1 MLLNVF
7 NKLMNITKENDTIQ
21 NFIKE
26 MGEFIKNEPQNNTKN
41 EQSLIQKLLE
51 QNKLTV
57 EYRDKMHI
65 ARADILNNYAKQTA
79 DKGEMY
85 YIYNKDYDTYHLSM
99 CNEEN
104 SHKVIKVK
112 EKDLPEGTKVDSVL
126 RKENGKYTIDNV
138 ATREVYSK
146 MEKMTE
152 DLLQEQ
158 KEIMEKHR
166 IEGHLYEL
174 VENSKNNIWLIDKSI
189 YNDTG
194 ECFEEL
200 TFEKEIFENAKQGD
214 LFQYVDGKYVKY
226 NE

>member
-26 MGEFIKNEPQNNTKN
+26 MGEFIKNEPQNNNKN
-41 EQSLIQKLLE
+41 EQSLIQKLLD

-65 ARADILNNYAKQTA
+65 TRADILNDYAKQTA

-85 YIYNKDYDTYHLSM
+85 YIYNKDNDIYHLCI
-99 CNEEN
+99 CNERN
-104 SHKVIKVK
+104 NHKVIK
-112 EKDLPEGTKVDSVL
+112 EKDLPEEANVDSVL
-126 RKENGKYTIDNV
+126 RKENGKYTIDDV

-152 DLLQEQ
+152 ELLQEQ

-166 IEGHLYEL
+166 IEGHLYEFF
-174 VENSKNNIWLIDKSI
+174 ENSKNSIWIIDKSI

-200 TFEKEIFENAKQGD
+200 IFEKETFENAKQGD